1 MKVTPSSQ
9 VQKSGCL
16 SLEVASPY
24 VPRLEQNTITS
35 LRDLSPKLW
44 VLLKLTSFINF
55 LKSLLGIKYLSFY
68 DATWVFEEKIA
79 LAKSP
84 KEHEIESFW
93 QMVWSADVSVIAAF
107 SDPTPNPEDLSCI
120 YWPTSSFTKADIL
133 IKLKSEDTQY
143 YANQDQ
149 LLIKREFLLEKGKK
163 SRTIVQLISFP
174 DATKTTY
181 EKAILAAK
189 AHDKKNQTILA
200 LYSGRCLAAYPFINL
215 YKSNRA

>member
-9 VQKSGCL
+9 AQKSGYL
-16 SLEVASPY
+16 PLDAASPY

-35 LRDLSPKLW
+35 LRDVSPKLW

-68 DATWVFEEKIA
+68 YATWVFEKKIA

-93 QMVWSADVSVIAAF
+93 QMVWSTDVSVIAAF
-107 SDPTPNPEDLSCI
+107 SDPTPNSEDLSCI

-133 IKLKSEDTQY
+133 IKLKSEAIEYSSQ
-143 YANQDQ
+143 NQ